1 MSLNNFPHHG
11 LSALQMVAEQGLL
24 VSAQSSASCWA
35 WGQLTWAIAYGAGN
49 GPPEPRPGSPHGHR
63 DRPKAF
69 RPAPQGLREAG
80 ARGERRGL
88 ARASPPSWEPE
99 RREPVPLGWGGTGQ
113 FEEAAAQGAGC
124 SGCVALSQIQVHG
137 TPVGRGTQAPLTTW
151 CSQSARRPNGR
162 CVVQGVDVRRSL
174 PPGKK
179 HRREHNRTAPA
190 SSE

>member
-1 MSLNNFPHHG
+1 
-11 LSALQMVAEQGLL
+11 MVAEQGLL

-49 GPPEPRPGSPHGHR
+49 GPREPRPGSPHGHR

-151 CSQSARRPNGR
+151 CSPIGPAVPTGDVSSRALTCAAACRLVRSTVANSIEQRRLSRNPART
-162 CVVQGVDVRRSL
+162 RRTSR
-174 PPGKK
+174 G
-179 HRREHNRTAPA
+179 
-190 SSE
+190 